1 VLENV
6 MPDEYKI
13 ADVLAGE
20 ISPGVQGWLLI
31 TVRPGD
37 VRYQHAIP
45 QAAFEWRAAE
55 YGLTDPAE
63 ILDVILHEPY
73 QEPAAP
79 VLPQSVQA
87 PPTKALAAT
96 KAQDRHGPTLQQA
109 TSTTAAR
116 DAHRSRIAAVKAER
130 VRVTDPDGLL
140 PHIYRNHGMDPDRV
154 RAKREAVDVQ
164 RWNRLYGGLPVP
176 IPSELEAP
184 RA

>member
-1 VLENV
+1 

-20 ISPGVQGWLLI
+20 ISPGVEGWLVV

-45 QAAFEWRAAE
+45 QVAFEWRAAE

-73 QEPAAP
+73 QETAAP
-79 VLPQSVQA
+79 ALPQSVKA
-87 PPTKALAAT
+87 PPVKAVVAA

-109 TSTTAAR
+109 TSTRDAR
-116 DAHRSRIAAVKAER
+116 EAHRSRIAAVKTDR

-140 PHIYRNHGMDPDRV
+140 PHVYSNHRMDPDRV
-154 RAKREAVDVQ
+154 RAKREAVDVN

-176 IPSELEAP
+176 VTTYLEAP